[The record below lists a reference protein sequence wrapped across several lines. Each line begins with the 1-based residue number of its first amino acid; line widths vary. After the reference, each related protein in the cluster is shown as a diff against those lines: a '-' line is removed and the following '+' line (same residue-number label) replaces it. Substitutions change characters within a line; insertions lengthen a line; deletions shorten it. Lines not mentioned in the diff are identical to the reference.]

1 MKKLLITGATG
12 NVGFEVIKA
21 FQKIE
26 HNFDIF
32 AGIRDLE
39 KNSEKLS
46 EFYLI
51 LEKFDFTDVFLFE
64 SALKKLS
71 SSIFITTPSN
81 FGLREIF

>member
-64 SALKKLS
+64 SALKNCQVL
-71 SSIFITTPSN
+71 FL
-81 FGLREIF
+81 LRPPQISD